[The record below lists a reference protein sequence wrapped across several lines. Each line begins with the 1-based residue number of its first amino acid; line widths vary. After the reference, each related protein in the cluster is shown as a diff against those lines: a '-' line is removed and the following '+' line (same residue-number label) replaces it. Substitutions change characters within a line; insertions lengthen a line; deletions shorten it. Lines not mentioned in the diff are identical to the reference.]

1 MWGWGGQNCQKKC
14 EIVCEQSLRVF
25 QISADTIFANFEP
38 LPPWQS
44 ASLEIFRS
52 APLEKR
58 FLKRKAFEPPSKENL
73 EAITHITHTL
83 VHFPVYLRSLKDH
96 LYCSL
101 WWGASVFTSRWKGKR
116 IESWYDLLRIA
127 GKWTKVCVTAS
138 YKKPQQFLIVHSH
151 PKNPT

>member
-1 MWGWGGQNCQKKC
+1 MGGSKLSKKVWDRMWTVPKGLSNISWHYFCQFWTPPPLAVSLPRNISKRPPRKK
-14 EIVCEQSLRVF
+14 
-25 QISADTIFANFEP
+25 IFEAK
-38 LPPWQS
+38 S
-44 ASLEIFRS
+44 FRT
-52 APLEKR
+52 P
-58 FLKRKAFEPPSKENL
+58 FKRKFGSNNS
-73 EAITHITHTL
+73 HTL